1 MRLGNAYPD
10 TTILVQSYR
19 LFGGGSS
26 CSQSSLHCYT
36 FFFLSGSS
44 AAGWFIIMYC
54 FVPLYNDEVIEATS
68 SHRYEDGRLATN
80 THATD
85 IATEERSTLTEYNT

>member
-1 MRLGNAYPD
+1 
-10 TTILVQSYR
+10 
-19 LFGGGSS
+19 
-26 CSQSSLHCYT
+26 
-36 FFFLSGSS
+36 
-44 AAGWFIIMYC
+44 MYC

>member
-1 MRLGNAYPD
+1 MGH
-10 TTILVQSYR
+10 
-19 LFGGGSS
+19 GK
-26 CSQSSLHCYT
+26 C
-36 FFFLSGSS
+36 LSGHYDHSTVIGFS
-44 AAGWFIIMYC
+44 AEVPVVRNHHSIVILLLSACVECRMVYSLSF